1 MNNIKVEQII
11 NPIPATDG
19 AGVKLKRSIGVEP
32 NYFDPFLML
41 DEFGSENSEDYI
53 AGFPPH
59 PHRGIETVT
68 YMLAGSFEHKDSTG
82 GKGIMGAGDVQWMKT
97 GSGIIHSEMPAM
109 KEGKLH
115 GFQLWINMPAKLKMN
130 KPEYIY
136 INSNEM
142 SVHKDVEKKVK
153 VIAGSFE
160 KADGPLKD
168 HNIEPIYFDVEL
180 NANKEFNFNLPESH
194 NSFIYLI
201 NGEIEIG
208 FEKHKRLKDSTL
220 ILLSTGKALKVFASS
235 KAKFLLISGK
245 PINEKIA
252 RGGPFVMNTKAEI
265 LQAVQDYHNDKFVK

>member
-1 MNNIKVEQII
+1 MKQIEIKQIVK
-11 NPIPATDG
+11 PIPASDG

-82 GKGIMGAGDVQWMKT
+82 AEGKMNAGDVQWMKT

-115 GFQLWINMPAKLKMN
+115 GFQLWINMPAKLKMS

-136 INSNEM
+136 IDADKMN
-142 SVHKDVEKKVK
+142 VHKDKDKQVK
-153 VIAGSFE
+153 VIAGKFE
-160 KADGPLKD
+160 NVEGPVRK

-180 NANKEFNFNLPESH
+180 NKNKEFTLRIPATH
-194 NSFIYLI
+194 NTFIYLI

-208 FEKHKRLKDSTL
+208 NKKHENLKGSSL
-220 ILLSTGKALKVFASS
+220 ILLKKGENLKVQAIA
-235 KAKFLLISGK
+235 KAKFLVISGK
-245 PINEKIA
+245 PINEEIA

-265 LQAVQDYHNDKFVK
+265 LQAVQDYHNGTFVK